1 MRRTMKKAVAVGLAA
16 ATAFSLCAC
25 GGGDG
30 SKGGSKDALEVV
42 IWDNNQQKGLQQICD
57 LFTEETG
64 IKVDVQVKEWD
75 SYWTLQ
81 RLEHQVEICRM
92 YSGCTPTTHRCT

>member
-1 MRRTMKKAVAVGLAA
+1 MRKRLKKAVAVGLAA

-30 SKGGSKDALEVV
+30 SKSSSDALEVV
-42 IWDNNQQKGLQQICD
+42 IWITTSRRVCSRYVISSQKRQESRLMYRLRSGIH
-57 LFTEETG
+57 TG
-64 IKVDVQVKEWD
+64 HF
-75 SYWTLQ
+75 L
-81 RLEHQVEICRM
+81 RLVHQVEICQM

>member
-30 SKGGSKDALEVV
+30 SKGSSKDALERQESRLMYRLRSG
-42 IWDNNQQKGLQQICD
+42 IH
-57 LFTEETG
+57 TG
-64 IKVDVQVKEWD
+64 HF
-75 SYWTLQ
+75 L